1 MLEVI
6 KGERE
11 IEREKKNERQWLIE
25 RKKSESESES
35 EKEKERD

>member
-11 IEREKKNERQWLIE
+11 IEREKENKRQWLIE
-25 RKKSESESES
+25 GKKSESEKK
-35 EKEKERD
+35 KEMD